1 MSWTIAE
8 TFSTSPR
15 RVRPRDS
22 SFRLDLGVPFDAGAL
37 NLRSARPNIHH
48 HSSAAAAAYDDSFA
62 EKMPFFI
69 KPHKSRRFDL
79 SNSIF
84 LCSVVSLWVLIATL
98 VGFGYWSLSTTAAD
112 ARDAMKPY
120 FEELVNHTVSI
131 LRNVDSSSIGAHEV
145 VDGARAVTNSAVPAL
160 QTALNQSALMITRL
174 EALARNPVLQISMG
188 TSSPH

>member
-48 HSSAAAAAYDDSFA
+48 HSSAAAAYDDSFA

-84 LCSVVSLWVLIATL
+84 LCSVVSLWLFFAILMGVMYYSI
-98 VGFGYWSLSTTAAD
+98 STTAAD

-160 QTALNQSALMITRL
+160 QTALNQSANMITRL